1 VVTEAE
7 AARAEV
13 LASRDAF
20 SVELARLEAA
30 GRAAVDIKAKVKRNP
45 ARTAGLAAG
54 AGFMAVGGPGRV
66 ARGLGR
72 VIRGKKEPLPPSL
85 LPRDVDAA
93 LRAMGD
99 DGARVRGAIERE
111 FANYL
116 EQRKP
121 NRGRR
126 PLQTIAG
133 TVASGMV
140 APIGQALVKRLV
152 GQLGET
158 DQINLRKAVDGVRS
172 HASATP
178 GGAKG
183 PAVPPEG

>member
-45 ARTAGLAAG
+45 ARTAGLVAG

-72 VIRGKKEPLPPSL
+72 VIRGKKDPLPPSL
-85 LPRDVDAA
+85 LPKDVDAA

-99 DGARVRGAIERE
+99 DGARVRGALERE

-121 NRGRR
+121 DRGRR
-126 PLQTIAG
+126 PLRTVAE

-140 APIGQALVKRLV
+140 AQGGQALLKRLM
-152 GQLGET
+152 GQLGEN
-158 DQINLRKAVDGVRS
+158 DQISFKKAVEGVRT
-172 HASATP
+172 HPAGTP
-178 GGAKG
+178 RGAKD
-183 PAVPPEG
+183 PAAPPKG

>member
-1 VVTEAE
+1 MVTEAE

-54 AGFMAVGGPGRV
+54 AGFVVLGGPGRV

-72 VIRGKKEPLPPSL
+72 AIRGKKEPLPPSL
-85 LPRDVDAA
+85 LPKEVDAA
-93 LRAMGD
+93 LRSMGD
-99 DGARVRGAIERE
+99 DGARVRGTLERE

-116 EQRKP
+116 EQRRP
-121 NRGRR
+121 ERGRR
-126 PLQTIAG
+126 PFQTLAG
-133 TVASGMV
+133 TMASGMV
-140 APIGQALVKRLV
+140 AQGGQALLKRLMS
-152 GQLGET
+152 QLGEN
-158 DQINLRKAVDGVRS
+158 DQMNFKKAVEGVRA
-172 HASATP
+172 HPSATP
-178 GGAKG
+178 GGAKD
-183 PAVPPEG
+183 PPPPKG